1 MEWVTS
7 KINVGSGGIQ
17 HLKVGNVDISV
28 WSFGTRVG
36 WDYSVTLFNEDYPI
50 AEGNTDTE
58 ERAKRFAIY
67 EAHRIIRDLVNDLA
81 EITGENYHLEL
92 N

>member
-1 MEWVTS
+1 MEW
-7 KINVGSGGIQ
+7 IGGITYCG
-17 HLKVGNVDISV
+17 LITLEVVCKNGTWEYDVSIGEISYGY
-28 WSFGTRVG
+28 GT
-36 WDYSVTLFNEDYPI
+36 
-50 AEGNTDTE
+50 TDTE

>member
-1 MEWVTS
+1 MEWVLGEREVQES
-7 KINVGSGGIQ
+7 KVNNIELWVCPSSKHDEWQYGVTMLGIDDRYLSTGS
-17 HLKVGNVDISV
+17 
-28 WSFGTRVG
+28 
-36 WDYSVTLFNEDYPI
+36 
-50 AEGNTDTE
+50 TDTE
-58 ERAKRFAIY
+58 DRAKRFAIY